1 MKRSTK
7 FIATAA
13 AAVALFLTTNANAQ
27 SNLGIGITAGAPTS
41 NSQTVVLGA
50 DLRLQ
55 INVSKRFSIP
65 LSGGYTRM
73 VAADGMTGKYAIDHD
88 YIPVK
93 GGVKYFFSSRGT
105 AWYAEM
111 SAGAGFATGDYP
123 TTETEFLLSPAL
135 GYSFGSG
142 IDLSTR
148 YEGFSEDNQNRG
160 FFGVRLAYGFKLG
173 K

>member
-1 MKRSTK
+1 MNRSTK

-13 AAVALFLTTNANAQ
+13 AAVALFLTTNVNAQ
-27 SNLGIGITAGAPTS
+27 SNLGIGITAGAPTN
-41 NSQTVVLGA
+41 NSQSVVLAA

-65 LSGGYTRM
+65 LTGGYTRM
-73 VAADGMTGKYAIDHD
+73 YAADGQTGKYAIDHD

-93 GGVKYFFSSRGT
+93 AGVKYFFSSRGT
-105 AWYAEM
+105 AWYALME
-111 SAGAGFATGDYP
+111 AGAALATGDYP
-123 TTETEFLLSPAL
+123 DSETRFLISPAF

-142 IDLSTR
+142 LDLGVK

>member
-1 MKRSTK
+1 MKKSTK

-13 AAVALFLTTNANAQ
+13 TAVALFLTTNVNAQ

-41 NSQTVVLGA
+41 NSQSAVLAA

-65 LSGGYTRM
+65 LTGGYTRM
-73 VAADGMTGKYAIDHD
+73 FAADGMTGKYAFDHD

-93 GGVKYFFSSRGT
+93 AGLKYFFSSKGT
-105 AWYAEM
+105 AWYALME
-111 SAGAGFATGDYP
+111 AGAGFATGDYP
-123 TTETEFLLSPAL
+123 STDTEFLLAPAF

-142 IDLSTR
+142 LDLSAK
-148 YEGFSEDNQNRG
+148 YEGFSEDGQNRG
-160 FFGVRLAYGFKLG
+160 FFGLRLAYGFKLG